1 MPPLPD
7 VPGVIRVDIKYTNA
21 TDLDVLTRLHFRF
34 AGGPLD
40 NAQANTWAESMVGSA
55 AALDAWM
62 HTDTELVLI
71 SVTDLS
77 TSSAGVGSYPA
88 DITGSLT
95 GDPLPLATAFLVNY
109 QISRRYRGG
118 RPRNYLPAGDGT
130 KLETAREWTSGFVTL
145 VEDNWNTFIADCIS
159 DAPAGITDVAHV
171 NVTYYGPPN
180 YTKGVLPER
189 VKTYSTKLAV
199 PLVDDINT
207 ASYSA
212 IPSSQ
217 RRRSGQKR

>member
-21 TDLDVLTRLHFRF
+21 TDLDILTRLHFRF
-34 AGGPLD
+34 AGGPLT
-40 NAQANTWAESMVGSA
+40 NGQAAAWAESIVASA
-55 AALDAWM
+55 AGLDAWM
-62 HTDTELVLI
+62 HEDTEITLVT
-71 SVTDLS
+71 VTDLS

-95 GDPLPLATAFLVNY
+95 GGLIALGTAFLVNY

-118 RPRNYLPAGDGT
+118 RPRNYLPAGDAAV
-130 KLETAREWTSGFVTL
+130 LETSRSWTTAFQTVVT
-145 VEDNWNTFIADCIS
+145 NSWNTFIADCIT
-159 DAPAGITDVAHV
+159 DAPSGITDVAHV

-199 PLVDDINT
+199 PIVDDINST
-207 ASYSA
+207 TYSL

>member
-7 VPGVIRVDIKYTNA
+7 VPGVVRVDIKYTND
-21 TDLDVLTRLHFRF
+21 TDLDILTRLHFAF
-34 AGGPLD
+34 TGGPLT
-40 NAQANTWAESMVGSA
+40 NAQANTWAENIVSSA
-55 AALDAWM
+55 AALDGFMEAS
-62 HTDTELVLI
+62 TEITLVT
-71 SVTDLS
+71 VTDLS

-88 DITGSLT
+88 DITGSLS
-95 GDPLPLATAFLVNY
+95 GGQIPLATAFLVNY

-118 RPRNYLPAGDGT
+118 RPRTYLPAGDT
-130 KLETAREWTSGFVTL
+130 TSLLNTREWTSGFVSSVTAI
-145 VEDNWNTFIADCIS
+145 WNTFLADCLS
-159 DAPAGITDVAHV
+159 DAPAGITDVYHC

-199 PLVDDINT
+199 PIVDRINT
-207 ASYSA
+207 ATYSN